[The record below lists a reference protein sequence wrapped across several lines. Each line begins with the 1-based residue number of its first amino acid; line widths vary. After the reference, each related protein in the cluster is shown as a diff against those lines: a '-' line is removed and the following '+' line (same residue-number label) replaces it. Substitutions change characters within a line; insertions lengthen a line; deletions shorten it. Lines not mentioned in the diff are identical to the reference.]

1 MRRHDKAPIPKS
13 LRGSSGGGQSAIFA
27 KPSFQGGILPKSRRR
42 NIPDV
47 SFAGSAFS
55 PGFFLRT
62 GTPPTIACCFGA
74 TSLVAPVWAG
84 ISALAAQ
91 NAGVARIGNINASI
105 YALGPSGNTSS
116 SGFHDITI
124 GNNGFNG
131 VAGFPAKPG
140 FDRATGWGTP
150 DVGILVPLLRP

>member
-74 TSLVAPVWAG
+74 TSLGAPVWAG

-124 GNNGFNG
+124 GNNGFKG
-131 VAGFPAKPG
+131 GSRLSGEAG
-140 FDRATGWGTP
+140 
-150 DVGILVPLLRP
+150 LRSRDGMGHA